1 MYRPGLFII
10 FKDRIYIGKTTVYF
24 AFIKK
29 YYNED
34 KEYLVSN
41 LSNTKYAT
49 ASEEDI
55 DTLSKPVKILSVNQG
70 MVKIKYETK

>member
-1 MYRPGLFII
+1 MYRPGQFII
-10 FKDRIYIGKTTVYF
+10 FKDRTYIGTGTVYF

-29 YYNED
+29 YYNTD
-34 KEYLVSN
+34 KEYLLSN

-49 ASEEDI
+49 TSEENI